1 MKPRR
6 MAGVDVLRGMAMLW
20 MTVYHFC
27 FDLNN
32 AGLIQQDFYTNP
44 VWTWQ
49 RTFILSLF
57 LLCAGAGQAMA
68 AQQGQRWPQFWR
80 RWGQIAL
87 CALLVTAG
95 SALMFPKSYIYFGV
109 LHGMAVMLLIARLTV
124 HWGRWLWWLGG
135 MTIAM
140 KYIASSAM
148 DAGWIATFFN
158 EMPLNWLGLINTK
171 PITEDYVPLVPWL
184 GVMWWGVAATQWWL
198 GRRAAAP
205 AWTPPPALRPFAL
218 LGNWSLSYYMLHQ
231 PVLLAC
237 IALMQYLRA

>member
-1 MKPRR
+1 MKSLRH
-6 MAGVDVLRGMAMLW
+6 ASVDVLRGVAMLW

-32 AGLIQQDFYTNP
+32 AGLIQQDFYTDP

-57 LLCAGAGQAMA
+57 LLCAGAGQALA

-95 SALMFPKSYIYFGV
+95 SVLMFPNSYIYFGV

-124 HWGRWLWWLGG
+124 QWGRRLWWLGG
-135 MTIAM
+135 MAIAM
-140 KYIASSAM
+140 QYIAASAM
-148 DAGWIATFFN
+148 DTGWLPTFFN
-158 EMPLNWLGLINTK
+158 EKSLNWLGLINTK
-171 PITEDYVPLVPWL
+171 PITEDYVPLVPWM
-184 GVMWWGVAATQWWL
+184 GVMWWGMAATQWWL
-198 GRRAAAP
+198 GWRSASP
-205 AWTPPPALRPFAL
+205 AWVPSPALRPLAW
-218 LGNWSLSYYMLHQ
+218 LGAWSLSYYMLHQ
-231 PVLLAC
+231 PVLLALLWL
-237 IALMQYLRA
+237 AA